1 MSASAQETATP
12 PPAAP
17 AQSEPAAPKGTVL
30 FQREEKL
37 PAPDADAPDFETK
50 PAAAGESSSEHSDT
64 QTPSVPDAD
73 VTVSDEEREAIT
85 FTAYDLDL
93 HLTPASAGI
102 EAHANL
108 TVRNDGKTPLTRL
121 ALQISSSLVWES
133 LRLRTGQSAFVQHRI
148 NTDADHT
155 GVAREAV
162 LTLPQPLAP
171 GASVDLTAIYS
182 GSIPQSGERLERIG
196 APEDK
201 AAEADWDTIASTG
214 TALRGYGNVLW
225 YPVAGAPVF
234 LGDGAKLFDSVGRAK
249 FRQQTATIRLRLTVA
264 YTGDAPDAAYFC
276 GRRELFTPV
285 SDNENLPVAS
295 GQGVATAS
303 FAVRPLGFRVPS
315 VFITDR
321 AATTTDGALIRA
333 VTEQSG
339 VLTDYAA
346 AAAKVQPL
354 LMDWLGDNPLAPL
367 DLIDLDLLDRDVAD
381 RRDQPFEDAA
391 LLVTPLRGAE
401 PAALAP
407 VLVHTLAHSWF
418 TSTHAWLDEGVP
430 QFLSLLWVE
439 TNDGRQAG
447 LYRLQAA
454 TRPLALAEPD
464 FSASG
469 NAAGKKDAQGESL
482 IDARSEVYYRTKAAA
497 VLWMLRSLT
506 SDEALKQALKLY
518 RKNHTADATA
528 EGFEQVLEETSHKDL
543 KWFFDDWV
551 YQDRG
556 LPDLSIANV
565 STRPAAAQGG
575 KSAGWLV
582 AVGVRND
589 GDAAAE
595 VPVTVRSDTL
605 TITERLRVPG
615 RSNAATRI
623 LFQDTPEE
631 VVVGDGTVPEVRE
644 SIHVKKVAVTTE

>member
-1 MSASAQETATP
+1 
-12 PPAAP
+12 
-17 AQSEPAAPKGTVL
+17 
-30 FQREEKL
+30 
-37 PAPDADAPDFETK
+37 
-50 PAAAGESSSEHSDT
+50 
-64 QTPSVPDAD
+64 
-73 VTVSDEEREAIT
+73 
-85 FTAYDLDL
+85 
-93 HLTPASAGI
+93 
-102 EAHANL
+102 
-108 TVRNDGKTPLTRL
+108 
-121 ALQISSSLVWES
+121 
-133 LRLRTGQSAFVQHRI
+133 
-148 NTDADHT
+148 
-155 GVAREAV
+155 
-162 LTLPQPLAP
+162 
-171 GASVDLTAIYS
+171 
-182 GSIPQSGERLERIG
+182 
-196 APEDK
+196 
-201 AAEADWDTIASTG
+201 
-214 TALRGYGNVLW
+214 
-225 YPVAGAPVF
+225 
-234 LGDGAKLFDSVGRAK
+234 
-249 FRQQTATIRLRLTVA
+249 
-264 YTGDAPDAAYFC
+264 
-276 GRRELFTPV
+276 
-285 SDNENLPVAS
+285 
-295 GQGVATAS
+295 
-303 FAVRPLGFRVPS
+303 
-315 VFITDR
+315 
-321 AATTTDGALIRA
+321 
-333 VTEQSG
+333 
-339 VLTDYAA
+339 
-346 AAAKVQPL
+346 
-354 LMDWLGDNPLAPL
+354 
-367 DLIDLDLLDRDVAD
+367 
-381 RRDQPFEDAA
+381 
-391 LLVTPLRGAE
+391 
-401 PAALAP
+401 
-407 VLVHTLAHSWF
+407 
-418 TSTHAWLDEGVP
+418 VP

-447 LYRLQAA
+447 LDRLQAA

-482 IDARSEVYYRTKAAA
+482 INARSEVYYRTKAAA